1 MKKLYYSIGEVSK
14 ILNVEQHILR
24 YWEKEFTLL
33 KTKKNRSGNRVYS
46 SEDLEFLKF
55 IKILLDEKKLSIKQI
70 NQLFVIYKSKSEI
83 IRNSDNI
90 LKGFQMNKK
99 TTKAEKIN
107 EKVSSTIDID
117 EDKKIKIKGLFDEI
131 MNILNHY

>member
-33 KTKKNRSGNRVYS
+33 KTKKNRAGNRVYS
-46 SEDLEFLKF
+46 TEDLEFLKL
-55 IKILLDEKKLSIKQI
+55 IKVLLEEKKLSIRHI
-70 NQLFVIYKSKSEI
+70 NQLFEIYKSKSEI

-90 LKGFQMNKK
+90 LKGFQMNSK
-99 TTKAEKIN
+99 TTKAPKTN
-107 EKVSSTIDID
+107 EKVSSIIDID
-117 EDKKIKIKGLFDEI
+117 EEKKNKIKVLFDEI
-131 MNILNHY
+131 MNILNQD